1 MAAVTILR
9 AIVVLGSSPCAALPP
24 VEVQI
29 HDETMLL
36 QDLAEMDSMDP
47 AVALMDR
54 GFAILQPGVPEGKGQ
69 GSKTLGT
76 TRFERVPKNLISP
89 QRIQIRLL

>member
-1 MAAVTILR
+1 MAAATILC

-36 QDLAEMDSMDP
+36 QDLAEMDSMDSMDP

-54 GFAILQPGVPEGKGQ
+54 GFAILQRGVPEGGQ
-69 GSKTLGT
+69 KT
-76 TRFERVPKNLISP
+76 
-89 QRIQIRLL
+89 RLELPGLK